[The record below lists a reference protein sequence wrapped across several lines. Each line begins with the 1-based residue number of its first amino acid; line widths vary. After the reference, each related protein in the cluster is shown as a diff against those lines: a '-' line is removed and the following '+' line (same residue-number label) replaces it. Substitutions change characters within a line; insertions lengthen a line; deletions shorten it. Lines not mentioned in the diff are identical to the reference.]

1 MKRTERASS
10 FAPRFIVRCA
20 MICVSFALALSF
32 VVGST
37 TQAPETKKTVAA
49 RTETAATAA
58 VAAALFT
65 PHAPAHDLT
74 GSDVEAFL
82 DGMMPSQLERE
93 NVAGAVIA
101 VVKDGHVIFA
111 KGYGYSDME
120 KRKPVTPDATLFR
133 PGSISKLFTWTSV
146 MQLVEQGKLDLDK
159 DVSQYL
165 DFPIPPAFGKPI
177 TLRDILTHTSGYE
190 ETARDLFVADAQ
202 HLFPLD
208 QYLKNHMPER
218 IFPPFVVP
226 AYSNYAT
233 TLAGYIVQ
241 RVSGE
246 PFAQY
251 VAEHIYAPL
260 DMKRTTF
267 VQPLP
272 ADLLPLMSGGYRKAS
287 DKAQP
292 FEFVEAFPAGSV
304 STTALDMC
312 NFMIAHLQDGKF
324 GDKQIL
330 RPETAKLM
338 HSRLFGT
345 DDRLNGMAHGFYE
358 ETRNGHRIIGHGGD
372 TELFHSDL
380 HLILDS
386 NVGFFVSYNSAGKG
400 EVSSRTILFE
410 KFLDRYF
417 PYNPPP
423 AGKVDDPK
431 ADAAAVAGLYKA
443 SRRSD
448 SSFVH
453 LLTLFG
459 ETKVFPNDDGTISV
473 ADLKASSGEPKK
485 FEEIQPFLYREV
497 HGQDLVG
504 FKKDGAGNWQFQ
516 MDYPFFIFQRVGFL
530 ESKPFNL
537 GLLIFGLVVI
547 LLTVLLWPA
556 GAMIRKHYGR
566 PLELNPD
573 ERRQRLLARLVCL
586 LFLVVSIGWVVAI
599 SLTDSISAL
608 DSLPPWIII
617 FGLLGVVCAL
627 GTIFVVL
634 NAIRSW
640 RTSGRWIWAKLH
652 DVALALACLS
662 LVWFLFTWKLLSFK
676 TNF

>member
-1 MKRTERASS
+1 MSGLYRKAKSLVPAVTAILLLSVCIAFGQSKATKAEQEPKKLTNTVTAS
-10 FAPRFIVRCA
+10 A
-20 MICVSFALALSF
+20 
-32 VVGST
+32 
-37 TQAPETKKTVAA
+37 
-49 RTETAATAA
+49 AATAA
-58 VAAALFT
+58 VAAAPFT

-74 GSDVEAFL
+74 GADVEAFL

-287 DKAQP
+287 GKAEP

-338 HSRLFGT
+338 QSRLFDA

-358 ETRNGHRIIGHGGD
+358 ESRNGRHIIGHGGD

-417 PYNPPP
+417 PYTPPP
-423 AGKVDDPK
+423 AGKIDNPK
-431 ADAAAVAGLYKA
+431 ADAAAVAGLYKG

-453 LLTLFG
+453 LLTVVG
-459 ETKVFPNDDGTISV
+459 ETKVFPNADGTISV
-473 ADLKASSGEPKK
+473 DALKAANGEPKK

-504 FKKDGAGNWQFQ
+504 FKKDSSGNWQFQ
-516 MDYPFFIFQRVGFL
+516 MDYPFFIFQRVSFL
-530 ESKPFNL
+530 EGKLFNF
-537 GLLIFGLVVI
+537 GILIFGLVVI
-547 LLTVLLWPA
+547 LLTVLLWPV
-556 GAMIRKHYGR
+556 GAMVRKHYGR
-566 PLELNPD
+566 PLELNLD
-573 ERRQRLLARLVCL
+573 ERRQRLLARVVCL
-586 LFLVVSIGWVVAI
+586 LFLVVFIGWVVAI
-599 SLTDSISAL
+599 SLTDSITAL
-608 DSLPPWIII
+608 NSLPPWIII

-634 NAIRSW
+634 NALRSW

>member
-1 MKRTERASS
+1 
-10 FAPRFIVRCA
+10 
-20 MICVSFALALSF
+20 
-32 VVGST
+32 
-37 TQAPETKKTVAA
+37 
-49 RTETAATAA
+49 
-58 VAAALFT
+58 
-65 PHAPAHDLT
+65 
-74 GSDVEAFL
+74 
-82 DGMMPSQLERE
+82 
-93 NVAGAVIA
+93 
-101 VVKDGHVIFA
+101 
-111 KGYGYSDME
+111 
-120 KRKPVTPDATLFR
+120 
-133 PGSISKLFTWTSV
+133 

-246 PFAQY
+246 PFTQY

-272 ADLLPLMSGGYRKAS
+272 ADLLPLMSNGYRKAS
-287 DKAQP
+287 GKAEP

-338 HSRLFGT
+338 HSRLFDA

-417 PYNPPP
+417 PYTPPP
-423 AGKVDDPK
+423 AGKIDDPK
-431 ADAAAVAGLYKA
+431 ADAAAVAGLYKG

-448 SSFVH
+448 SSFVR

-459 ETKVFPNDDGTISV
+459 EIKVAPNADGTISINE
-473 ADLKASSGEPKK
+473 LKAANGEPKK

-504 FKKDGAGNWQFQ
+504 FKKDSSGNWQFQ

-530 ESKPFNL
+530 EGKMLNL
-537 GLLIFGLVVI
+537 GILIYGLVVV
-547 LLTVLLWPA
+547 LLTVLLWPV

-573 ERRQRLLARLVCL
+573 ERRQRLLARLVCI
-586 LFLVVSIGWVVAI
+586 LFLIVCIGWVTAI
-599 SLTDSISAL
+599 SLTDSITAL
-608 DSLPPWIII
+608 NSLPPWIII
-617 FGLLGVVCAL
+617 FGLLGIVCAI
-627 GTIFVVL
+627 GTIFVVV
-634 NAIRSW
+634 NAVRGWS
-640 RTSGRWIWAKLH
+640 TPGRWIWAKLH

>member
-1 MKRTERASS
+1 MSGLYRMAKSL
-10 FAPRFIVRCA
+10 APTVTATF
-20 MICVSFALALSF
+20 LLSVCIAF
-32 VVGST
+32 GQSK
-37 TQAPETKKTVAA
+37 ATKAEQEPKKPSDT
-49 RTETAATAA
+49 ATARA
-58 VAAALFT
+58 VAVSPSPVSGASR
-65 PHAPAHDLT
+65 PELT
-74 GSDVEAFL
+74 GTDVEAFL

-93 NVAGAVIA
+93 NIAGAVIA

-111 KGYGYSDME
+111 KGYGYSDMD
-120 KRKPVTPDATLFR
+120 KRKPISPDATLFR

-165 DFPIPPAFGKPI
+165 DFPVPPAFGKPI
-177 TLRDILTHTSGYE
+177 TLRDILTHTSGFE

-202 HLFPLD
+202 HLVPLD

-272 ADLLPLMSGGYRKAS
+272 ADLLPLMSNGYRKAS
-287 DKAQP
+287 GKPQP

-312 NFMIAHLQDGKF
+312 NFMIAHLQDGRF

-358 ETRNGHRIIGHGGD
+358 ESRNGHRIIGHGGD

-386 NVGFFVSYNSAGKG
+386 NIGFFVSYNSAGKG

-417 PYNPPP
+417 PYTPPP
-423 AGKVDDPK
+423 AGKIDDPK

-443 SRRSD
+443 SRRAD

-453 LLTLFG
+453 LLTLVG
-459 ETKVFPNDDGTISV
+459 EAKVFSNADGTISV
-473 ADLKASSGEPKK
+473 DELKAASGEPKK
-485 FEEIQPFLYREV
+485 FGEIQPFLYREI

-504 FKKDGAGNWQFQ
+504 FKKDASGNWQFQ
-516 MDYPFFIFQRVGFL
+516 MDYPFFIFQRVSFL
-530 ESKPFNL
+530 EGKPFNFCI
-537 GLLIFGLVVI
+537 LIFGLVVV
-547 LLTVLLWPA
+547 LLTVLLWPV
-556 GAMIRKHYGR
+556 GATIRKHYGR
-566 PLELNPD
+566 PLELNPE
-573 ERRQRLLARLVCL
+573 ERRQRLLARVVCL

-617 FGLLGVVCAL
+617 FGLLGVVCAI

-640 RTSGRWIWAKLH
+640 RTSGRWIWAKRH
-652 DVALALACLS
+652 DVVLALACLS
-662 LVWFLFTWKLLSFK
+662 LVWFLFTWKLLSFR

>member
-1 MKRTERASS
+1 MSGLYRKAKSLVPAVTAIVLLSVCITFGQSKATKAEQEPKKSS
-10 FAPRFIVRCA
+10 D
-20 MICVSFALALSF
+20 
-32 VVGST
+32 T
-37 TQAPETKKTVAA
+37 
-49 RTETAATAA
+49 ATAQAVA
-58 VAAALFT
+58 VAAAPFT
-65 PHAPAHDLT
+65 AHAPTHDLT
-74 GSDVEAFL
+74 GTDVEAFL

-93 NVAGAVIA
+93 NIAGAVIA

-111 KGYGYSDME
+111 KGYGYADME
-120 KRKPVTPDATLFR
+120 KRKPISPDATLFR

-165 DFPIPPAFGKPI
+165 DFPIPPAFGRPI

-190 ETARDLFVADAQ
+190 ETARDLFVADDQ

-251 VAEHIYAPL
+251 VAEHIYTPL

-272 ADLLPLMSGGYRKAS
+272 ADLQPLMSNGYRKAS

-304 STTALDMC
+304 STSALDMC

-324 GDKQIL
+324 GDMQIL

-400 EVSSRTILFE
+400 EASSRTILFE

-417 PYNPPP
+417 PYTPPP

-431 ADAAAVAGLYKA
+431 ADATAVAGLYKA

-453 LLTLFG
+453 LLTLVG
-459 ETKVFPNDDGTISV
+459 ETKVFPNADGTISV

-504 FKKDGAGNWQFQ
+504 FKKDSSGNWQFQ
-516 MDYPFFIFQRVGFL
+516 MDYPFFIFQRVGLL
-530 ESKPFNL
+530 ENKVFNF
-537 GLLIFGLVVI
+537 GLLIFGLVVV
-547 LLTVLLWPA
+547 LLTVLLWPV
-556 GAMIRKHYGR
+556 GAMFRKHYTR
-566 PLELNPD
+566 PLELNPA
-573 ERRQRLLARLVCL
+573 ERRQRLLVRLVCL
-586 LFLVVSIGWVVAI
+586 LFLVLLVGWVVAI
-599 SLTDSISAL
+599 SATDSITAL
-608 DSLPPWIII
+608 NSLPPWIII

>member
-1 MKRTERASS
+1 MSGLYRNAKLLVSGVTAIFLLSVCIPFGQTKATKAEQEAKK
-10 FAPRFIVRCA
+10 APDTA
-20 MICVSFALALSF
+20 H
-32 VVGST
+32 
-37 TQAPETKKTVAA
+37 TVAD
-49 RTETAATAA
+49 
-58 VAAALFT
+58 AAAPFT

-74 GSDVEAFL
+74 GADVEAFL
-82 DGMMPSQLERE
+82 DGMMPSQIERE

-120 KRKPVTPDATLFR
+120 KRRPVTPDATLFR

-272 ADLLPLMSGGYRKAS
+272 AGLLPLMSNGYRKAS
-287 DKAQP
+287 GKAQP

-304 STTALDMC
+304 STTAMDMC

-324 GDKQIL
+324 GEKQIL

-338 HSRLFGT
+338 HSRLFDA

-358 ETRNGHRIIGHGGD
+358 ESRNGHRIIGHGGD

-417 PYNPPP
+417 PYTPPP
-423 AGKVDDPK
+423 AGKIDDPK
-431 ADAAAVAGLYKA
+431 ADAAAVAGLYKG
-443 SRRSD
+443 SRRAD

-453 LLTLFG
+453 LLTLVG
-459 ETKVFPNDDGTISV
+459 EAKVFPNADGTISV
-473 ADLKASSGEPKK
+473 DALKLASGEPKK

-504 FKKDGAGNWQFQ
+504 FKKDSSGNWQFQ

-530 ESKPFNL
+530 ENRVFNYC
-537 GLLIFGLVVI
+537 LLIFGLVVV
-547 LLTVLLWPA
+547 LLTVLLWPV

-573 ERRQRLLARLVCL
+573 ERRQRLLTRLVCL
-586 LFLVVSIGWVVAI
+586 LFLIVSIGWVVAI
-599 SLTDSISAL
+599 SATDSITAL
-608 DSLPPWIII
+608 NSLPPWIII
-617 FGLLGVVCAL
+617 FGLLGVVCAF
-627 GTIFVVL
+627 GTILVVL

-640 RTSGRWIWAKLH
+640 RTSGRWIWVKLH

-662 LVWFLFTWKLLSFK
+662 LVWFLFTWNLLSFK

>member
-1 MKRTERASS
+1 MTGLYRMAKLLVPA
-10 FAPRFIVRCA
+10 
-20 MICVSFALALSF
+20 
-32 VVGST
+32 
-37 TQAPETKKTVAA
+37 VAA
-49 RTETAATAA
+49 IFLLSVCIAFGQNKATKAEQEPKKPSDAPTSA
-58 VAAALFT
+58 VAAAPFT

-74 GSDVEAFL
+74 GADVEAFL

-111 KGYGYSDME
+111 KGYGYSDMD

-190 ETARDLFVADAQ
+190 ETARDLFVADAK

-241 RVSGE
+241 RASGE

-272 ADLLPLMSGGYRKAS
+272 ADLLPLMSNGYRQAS
-287 DKAQP
+287 GKTQP

-338 HSRLFGT
+338 HSRLFDA

-358 ETRNGHRIIGHGGD
+358 ESRNGHRVIGHGGD

-417 PYNPPP
+417 PYTPPP

-431 ADAAAVAGLYKA
+431 GDAAAVAGLYKA

-453 LLTLFG
+453 LLTLVG

-473 ADLKASSGEPKK
+473 ADLKAPSGEPKK

-504 FKKDGAGNWQFQ
+504 FKKDSSGNWQFQ

-530 ESKPFNL
+530 ENRVFNYC
-537 GLLIFGLVVI
+537 LLIFGLSVV
-547 LLTVLLWPA
+547 LLTVLLWPV

-566 PLELNPD
+566 PLELNPN

-599 SLTDSISAL
+599 SATDSITAL
-608 DSLPPWIII
+608 NSLPLWIII

-634 NAIRSW
+634 NAIHSW